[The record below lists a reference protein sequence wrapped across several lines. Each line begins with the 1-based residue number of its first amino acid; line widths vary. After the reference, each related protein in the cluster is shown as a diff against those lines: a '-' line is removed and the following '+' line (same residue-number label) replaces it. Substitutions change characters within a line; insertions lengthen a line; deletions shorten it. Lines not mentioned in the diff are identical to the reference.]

1 MRMSDSP
8 SDALIAAGKRYYV
21 PVYRPRDLVL
31 ERGAGSRVWDREG
44 REYVDFSAGIAVNAL
59 GHAAPELIEALSAQA
74 AKLWHTSNV
83 FWSEPPLRL
92 AQMLVEK
99 SGFAQRVF
107 LCNSGTEANE
117 AAIKLAR
124 QWGAARGRPPE
135 RRVILSFRGSFHGRT
150 LAAVTATAQPK
161 YHAGFEPLPP
171 GFRYADFNDCDAAS
185 AALADDAVCA
195 VLVEPIQGEGGVMP
209 ATPAFLSHL
218 RALCDRHDALLMLD
232 EIQCG
237 MGRTGTLFA
246 CEGFKLRPDVVTLA
260 KALGGGF
267 PIGAMLVGD
276 AAAETMRF
284 GAHGTTFGG
293 NPLAAAVALAA
304 LQRLSS
310 PQLLANVRQQ
320 SETLRAGLQALN
332 DRFGLFA
339 DVRGRGLML
348 GAVLIPEFAGRAGDI
363 LDGAA
368 RQGLLMLQAGPDVL
382 RFVPALNIADA
393 DLSEGL
399 ARLEAA
405 LGEFVAP

>member
-1 MRMSDSP
+1 
-8 SDALIAAGKRYYV
+8 
-21 PVYRPRDLVL
+21 
-31 ERGAGSRVWDREG
+31 
-44 REYVDFSAGIAVNAL
+44 
-59 GHAAPELIEALSAQA
+59 
-74 AKLWHTSNV
+74 
-83 FWSEPPLRL
+83 
-92 AQMLVEK
+92 
-99 SGFAQRVF
+99 
-107 LCNSGTEANE
+107 
-117 AAIKLAR
+117 
-124 QWGAARGRPPE
+124 
-135 RRVILSFRGSFHGRT
+135 
-150 LAAVTATAQPK
+150 
-161 YHAGFEPLPP
+161 
-171 GFRYADFNDCDAAS
+171 
-185 AALADDAVCA
+185 
-195 VLVEPIQGEGGVMP
+195 
-209 ATPAFLSHL
+209 
-218 RALCDRHDALLMLD
+218 
-232 EIQCG
+232 
-237 MGRTGTLFA
+237 
-246 CEGFKLRPDVVTLA
+246 
-260 KALGGGF
+260 
-267 PIGAMLVGD
+267 
-276 AAAETMRF
+276 MRF